1 MDVTQLLLC
10 HGERKLPN
18 EEDPV
23 QVPDDIIA
31 AVEKSLE
38 SGEHLE
44 IHEILDKRQINL
56 RSRIIEEEGKT
67 SRTILRKL
75 LDDAVNG
82 DRIVEQQLD
91 KNVQRVGATENS
103 LDFGAQIDFGG
114 IFKEDSPRQTR
125 VVKELLDLRASSSE
139 GEQRDAYTRL
149 ISHPVVATF
158 IHLKWKQSRWF
169 FYINS
174 AVFALFLILYS
185 LYISHLFSRPEKFC
199 QSNQGASDFAFP
211 SSGNCGEGEE
221 KEMAMRREAY
231 YEDLSKK
238 NTGILGTWESD
249 GVFLVAEVFF
259 FVLLGLLTIFEVY
272 QASVLRLQYLK
283 ELENLIEW
291 VVILSAGVT
300 IMTKHILV
308 DVTMKHSSLVRGIA
322 AIGIGAAWME
332 LIFII
337 GRYPFRGGD
346 FSIMYYNIIRKT
358 FRYVIAMGLMICG
371 FAFAFMVINFGLE
384 GDIFQSP
391 WKSIMTTLTM
401 TLGEFNFGDL
411 YEAFGADVVSR
422 GFAMFLLLLLI
433 VLGTITMVNLFVVV
447 IISDLTKLQQEVFHQ
462 SLVNMATASILVES
476 LLPSKMLWRCRV
488 PETVLLCSHTLCPA
502 ACQGLKLDRAQDMLV
517 VKEGIKAV
525 MKRKKG
531 ESKQVGDASELPKTS
546 KSTIMLSHI
555 SKMCT

>member
-1 MDVTQLLLC
+1 MFQLA
-10 HGERKLPN
+10 GE
-18 EEDPV
+18 
-23 QVPDDIIA
+23 
-31 AVEKSLE
+31 
-38 SGEHLE
+38 G
-44 IHEILDKRQINL
+44 
-56 RSRIIEEEGKT
+56 
-67 SRTILRKL
+67 
-75 LDDAVNG
+75 
-82 DRIVEQQLD
+82 
-91 KNVQRVGATENS
+91 
-103 LDFGAQIDFGG
+103 
-114 IFKEDSPRQTR
+114 
-125 VVKELLDLRASSSE
+125 
-139 GEQRDAYTRL
+139 
-149 ISHPVVATF
+149 
-158 IHLKWKQSRWF
+158 
-169 FYINS
+169 
-174 AVFALFLILYS
+174 
-185 LYISHLFSRPEKFC
+185 
-199 QSNQGASDFAFP
+199 DFAFP
-211 SSGNCGEGEE
+211 EKISNQEG
-221 KEMAMRREAY
+221 KRDQIDCLRTRAAFY
-231 YEDLSKK
+231 KDLSEKK
-238 NTGILGTWESD
+238 TSFPGNWD
-249 GVFLVAEVFF
+249 GDGGF
-259 FVLLGLLTIFEVY
+259 FVTEIGFFLLLAILAIFELY
-272 QASVLRLQYLK
+272 QAFVLKLQYLK

-300 IMTKHILV
+300 ILTKQSLV
-308 DVTMKHSSLVRGIA
+308 DVTAENSAVVRGVA

-371 FAFAFMVINFGLE
+371 FAFAFMVINFGLK

-447 IISDLTKLQQEVFHQ
+447 IISDLSKLQQEVFHQ

-502 ACQGLKLDRAQDMLV
+502 ACQGLKLDQAQDMLV
-517 VKEGIKAV
+517 LKEG
-525 MKRKKG
+525 MKRKE
-531 ESKQVGDASELPKTS
+531 ESKQVGDAPELPKTS

-555 SKMCT
+555 S

>member
-1 MDVTQLLLC
+1 M
-10 HGERKLPN
+10 
-18 EEDPV
+18 
-23 QVPDDIIA
+23 
-31 AVEKSLE
+31 
-38 SGEHLE
+38 
-44 IHEILDKRQINL
+44 
-56 RSRIIEEEGKT
+56 
-67 SRTILRKL
+67 
-75 LDDAVNG
+75 
-82 DRIVEQQLD
+82 
-91 KNVQRVGATENS
+91 
-103 LDFGAQIDFGG
+103 
-114 IFKEDSPRQTR
+114 
-125 VVKELLDLRASSSE
+125 
-139 GEQRDAYTRL
+139 
-149 ISHPVVATF
+149 F

-401 TLGEFNFGDL
+401 TLG
-411 YEAFGADVVSR
+411 A
-422 GFAMFLLLLLI
+422 
-433 VLGTITMVNLFVVV
+433 ITMVNLFVVV

-531 ESKQVGDASELPKTS
+531 ESKQVGDASELPNTS